1 MPKDYKAMLVKEL
14 EQTLVLQYGQQE
26 TIDITNIIIKTLEN
40 YEITNKYINQ
50 VPFEDFNKNLLRQY
64 AACLFVDGK
73 SDGTIRQYI
82 FTCKKIAEAINKR
95 YTDMGIYDI
104 RLFLIKE
111 MERGVSAR
119 TRENTRANL
128 SAFFQWMTRE
138 QIIPKNP
145 MASLKPIKY
154 ADEIREA
161 FSSVEIDAL
170 RSACNTKKER
180 AIIEMLLSTGVRV
193 SELVG
198 MKVTDIDKD
207 NLRVHVINGKGQKE
221 RITYTTPVA
230 IKHLISYLEDRK
242 EKNSEMLFYN
252 KDHQPLNAG
261 GVRYIIRKIA
271 KRANIEDAHPHRFR
285 RTFATNLSKR
295 GMEIQEIQRLMG
307 HANINTT
314 MVYIQANDSQVQM
327 SYKKFMT

>member
-1 MPKDYKAMLVKEL
+1 
-14 EQTLVLQYGQQE
+14 
-26 TIDITNIIIKTLEN
+26 
-40 YEITNKYINQ
+40 
-50 VPFEDFNKNLLRQY
+50 
-64 AACLFVDGK
+64 
-73 SDGTIRQYI
+73 
-82 FTCKKIAEAINKR
+82 
-95 YTDMGIYDI
+95 
-104 RLFLIKE
+104 
-111 MERGVSAR
+111 
-119 TRENTRANL
+119 
-128 SAFFQWMTRE
+128 
-138 QIIPKNP
+138 

-242 EKNSEMLFYN
+242 EKNNEMLFYN
-252 KDHQPLNAG
+252 KDH
-261 GVRYIIRKIA
+261 
-271 KRANIEDAHPHRFR
+271 
-285 RTFATNLSKR
+285 
-295 GMEIQEIQRLMG
+295 
-307 HANINTT
+307 
-314 MVYIQANDSQVQM
+314 
-327 SYKKFMT
+327 

>member
-1 MPKDYKAMLVKEL
+1 
-14 EQTLVLQYGQQE
+14 
-26 TIDITNIIIKTLEN
+26 
-40 YEITNKYINQ
+40 
-50 VPFEDFNKNLLRQY
+50 
-64 AACLFVDGK
+64 
-73 SDGTIRQYI
+73 
-82 FTCKKIAEAINKR
+82 
-95 YTDMGIYDI
+95 MGIYDI

-138 QIIPKNP
+138 EIISKNP

-154 ADEIREA
+154 ADEIRKA

-198 MKVTDIDKD
+198 MKVTDIDKN

-230 IKHLISYLEDRK
+230 IKYLILYLEDRK
-242 EKNSEMLFYN
+242 EKNGEMLFYN
-252 KDHQPLNAG
+252 KDH
-261 GVRYIIRKIA
+261 
-271 KRANIEDAHPHRFR
+271 
-285 RTFATNLSKR
+285 
-295 GMEIQEIQRLMG
+295 
-307 HANINTT
+307 
-314 MVYIQANDSQVQM
+314 
-327 SYKKFMT
+327 